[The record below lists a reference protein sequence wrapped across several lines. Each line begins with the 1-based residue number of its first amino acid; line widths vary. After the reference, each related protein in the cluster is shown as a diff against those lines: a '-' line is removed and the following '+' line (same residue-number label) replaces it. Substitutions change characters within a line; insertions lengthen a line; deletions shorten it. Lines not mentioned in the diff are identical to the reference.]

1 MWIITG
7 IISMITVILAL
18 LLAMNRNDKKFYMS
32 MVSITF
38 LALTLLL
45 EYKQIYGW
53 VMKEDWSALMD
64 VVPSMFGI
72 LCGYTIIVLLLNG
85 FVLALKNK

>member
-32 MVSITF
+32 MVSIAF

-45 EYKQIYGW
+45 EYKQIYEW
-53 VMKEDWSALMD
+53 VMKEDWSALLD

-72 LCGYTIIVLLLNG
+72 LCGYTIIILLLNG
-85 FVLALKNK
+85 FVLILKNK

>member
-32 MVSITF
+32 MVSMTF